1 MADERFL
8 AQLWATIEARKADP
22 TEEKSYTRS
31 LLASPSKARKKVI
44 EEAYEVAEA
53 HQGVLAGQ
61 DTREHLA
68 LEAADLVYHL
78 FVVLASA
85 GASPAD
91 VWAVLEQRHGAPRRP
106 GTP

>member
-8 AQLWATIEARKADP
+8 ATLWSTIQARKDDP
-22 TEEKSYTRS
+22 SDPKSYTRQ
-31 LLASPSKARKKVI
+31 LLAAPSKARKKVI

-68 LEAADLVYHL
+68 LEAADLIYHL

-85 GASPAD
+85 GASPDD
-91 VWAVLEQRHGAPRRP
+91 VWAVLEQRHGTRRSAGSP
-106 GTP
+106 

>member
-8 AQLWATIEARKADP
+8 AQLWSTIEARRADP
-22 TEEKSYTRS
+22 SAEQSYTRQ
-31 LLASPSKARKKVI
+31 LLGKPSRARRKVI

-53 HQGVLAGQ
+53 HQGLLGGQ
-61 DTREHLA
+61 DTKEHLA

-85 GASPAD
+85 GVSPAD
-91 VWAVLEQRHGAPRRP
+91 VYAVLEQRHAPRP
-106 GTP
+106 PGGTP